1 MRLCVMIGGLA
12 AVLVGAGATARAE
25 KLRVALPDWPAFAQ
39 ALNRAVVRPYQA
51 ATHQPVQVMTLPQ
64 PPTATAWDV
73 ALLAPLPLADAC
85 AAGTVAKLDWSQ
97 FGGRAGFLPQ
107 ASSDCGIG
115 AVIRGM
121 VLTWD
126 SARVPG
132 TPNWDDFWN
141 VARLPG
147 RRGLRQSPMG
157 TLEIALLA
165 DGVAPDAVYATLSTQ
180 DGVERAFRKLDQ
192 LRPYIVW
199 WRKDTEP
206 MAIVASGGAVMSSAP
221 SDQVVAASRRLHRGF
236 GVQWSGAVACVQ
248 SWAIRAGSHRA
259 AQAIA
264 LVNAAEDPRAS
275 APMLAG
281 TGLGGTHPVD
291 AHTLSAADAA
301 ASPTAHLAQAL
312 PCDAGFWHTHEAALS
327 RRFDAWLKH

>member
-1 MRLCVMIGGLA
+1 MRLRGIIGGLTSALVLA
-12 AVLVGAGATARAE
+12 ATSARAE
-25 KLRVALPDWPAFAQ
+25 PLRIALPGWPAFTQ
-39 ALNRAVVRPYQA
+39 ALNRTVVRPYQA
-51 ATHQPVQVMTLPQ
+51 ATHQPVRLITLPPQ
-64 PPTATAWDV
+64 PTATAWDL
-73 ALLAPLPLADAC
+73 ALLPPLPLADAC

-107 ASSDCGIG
+107 ASSDCGVG

-132 TPNWDDFWN
+132 TPNWGDFWN
-141 VARLPG
+141 VAKLPG

-165 DGVAPDAVYATLSTQ
+165 DGVAPDAVYATLSTK

-199 WRKDTEP
+199 WRKDSEP
-206 MAIVASGGAVMSSAP
+206 MAIVASGGALMSSAP
-221 SDQVVAASRRLHRGF
+221 SDQVAAASRRLHRRF

-248 SWAIRAGSHRA
+248 SWAIRAGSHQA

-264 LVNAAEDPRAS
+264 LVNAAEDPHAS
-275 APMLAG
+275 PAMLAG
-281 TGLGGTHPVD
+281 SGLGGTRPAD
-291 AHTLSAADAA
+291 ALTLSAADAA
-301 ASPTAHLAQAL
+301 ASPTAHLAQTL
-312 PCDAGFWHTHEAALS
+312 PCDAGFWHAHAAALS
-327 RRFDAWLKH
+327 SRFDAWLKH